1 MKVLLVGP
9 GGFGRHFVELL
20 LKNTDPDIVFEGIV
34 ARTSCHMREEVEA
47 AGIPIYRCVED
58 FYAKHTADLAIICT
72 PSFLHCQQSIYCL
85 EQGSYVLCEKPAAP
99 TSEECEKM
107 MAAEKRTGRWIAIGF
122 NMAFAAGTLDLKKDI
137 LDGIFGKPISMK
149 TIIASGRTLAY
160 YGRGSGYAGCISKN
174 GHMVLD
180 SVASNACAHYVYNML
195 YLLGDQ
201 MNTAADATLVQC
213 ECLRANDIENFDTC
227 TMKLTAA
234 GIPLY
239 FTASHAVDQ
248 IIPYTFCFEFENAT
262 ITNGEDGGYWAT
274 FKDGTV
280 KTYKNPLSHGES
292 KKTFDCI
299 EAIKNGTDPVC
310 SVNTTLPHVK
320 LIEDIY
326 KNIPITNFPEEE
338 KVYLEDK
345 IIVPTLVDRLTKAYE
360 KECMLSEV

>member
-9 GGFGRHFVELL
+9 GGWGKYFVELL
-20 LKNTDPDIVFEGIV
+20 LKNTDPDIIFEGIV

-47 AGIPIYRCVED
+47 AGIPIYRSVED
-58 FYAKHTADLAIICT
+58 FYAEHTADLAIICT

-85 EQGSYVLCEKPAAP
+85 EQGTYVLCEKPAAP

-107 MAAEKRTGRWIAIGF
+107 MAAEKKTGRWIAIGF
-122 NMAFAAGTLDLKKDI
+122 NMAFATGTLELKKDI
-137 LDGIFGKPISMK
+137 LDGVFGKPLAMK
-149 TIIASGRTLAY
+149 TIIASNRNLAY

-201 MNTAADATLVQC
+201 MNTAADASLVQC

-239 FTASHAVDQ
+239 FAASHAVERS
-248 IIPYTFCFEFENAT
+248 IPYTFSFAFENAT
-262 ITNGEDGGYWAT
+262 ITNGEGGTYLAT
-274 FKDGTV
+274 FKDGTT
-280 KTYKNPLSHGES
+280 KTYMNPLAHGED

-299 EAIKNGTDPVC
+299 EAIKNGTSPVC
-310 SVNTTLPHVK
+310 CVNTTLPHVK

-338 KVYLEDK
+338 KTYLEDK
-345 IIVPTLVDRLTKAYE
+345 IIVPTLIDRLTKAYE
-360 KECMLSEV
+360 QGCMLSEV